1 MPEAVANPADYTLA
15 ANHPLRRSGNV
26 GLLLGVVALAAL
38 GFAAAESPT
47 QFFRSYL
54 VAYLYWI
61 GIALGSLVILM
72 IQHVTGGPWGVRIRR
87 ILEASTRTLPLLT
100 LLFVPIAFGIHDLF
114 EWSHESVVAHDKIL
128 QHKSVYLNEQFFLV
142 RAGIYFAIWLTLTF
156 FLNRW
161 SKQQDARGHTPSLG
175 RKMTLLSRGGI
186 LLYALTIT
194 FASVDWAMSLEP
206 HWFSTIYGVLFAG
219 GQLLSAMA
227 FAIFISARIVDRA
240 PISDVFGI
248 GCFHDLGKLLL
259 AFVMLWAYFAFSQ
272 LIITYA
278 GNLPEEIPW
287 YLNRME
293 GGWEFVGLGVILFH
307 FALPFVLLLS
317 RDIKRNARS
326 LAALAAF
333 VLLVRFVDTY
343 FMITPA
349 FSPKDLVVHWQDLAA
364 FVGVGGL
371 WLATFVRQLQKRP
384 LLPLQDPELA

>member
-1 MPEAVANPADYTLA
+1 MPEAVANPADYNLA
-15 ANHPLRRSGNV
+15 ANHPLRRFGTL
-26 GLLLGVVALAAL
+26 GLLAGVVALAAL
-38 GFAAAESPT
+38 GYAAAETPT

-61 GIALGSLVILM
+61 GIALGSLLILM
-72 IQHVTGGPWGVRIRR
+72 ITHVTGGPWGIRIRR
-87 ILEASTRTLPLLT
+87 ILEASTRTLPLLA
-100 LLFVPIAFGIHDLF
+100 LLFVPIAFGVHDIY
-114 EWSHESVVAHDKIL
+114 EWSHADVVAHDKIL
-128 QHKSVYLNEQFFLV
+128 SHKSIYLNEQFFLV
-142 RAGIYFAIWLTLTF
+142 RAATYFAIWLTLAF

-175 RKMTLLSRGGI
+175 RKMTMLGRGGI

-227 FAIFISARIVDRA
+227 FCIAISARIADRE
-240 PISDVFGI
+240 PVSKIFGAAN
-248 GCFHDLGKLLL
+248 FHDLGKLML

-272 LIITYA
+272 LIIIYA

-293 GGWEFVGLGVILFH
+293 GGWEYIGLGVILFH

-317 RDIKRNARS
+317 RNLKRNAGR
-326 LAALAAF
+326 LAALAVF
-333 VLLVRFVDTY
+333 VLLVRFLDMY

-349 FSPKDLVVHWQDLAA
+349 FTPKVLDVHWQDLAA
-364 FVGVGGL
+364 FVGVGGI

>member
-1 MPEAVANPADYTLA
+1 MPEAAANPADFNLA
-15 ANHPLRRSGNV
+15 ANHPLRRIGNLGLVV
-26 GLLLGVVALAAL
+26 GLIALAAL

-87 ILEASTRTLPLLT
+87 TLEAGTRTLPLLA
-100 LLFVPIAFGIHDLF
+100 LLFVPIGLGIHDIY
-114 EWSHESVVAHDKIL
+114 EWSHESVVAHDAIL
-128 QHKSVYLNEQFFLV
+128 QHKSLYLNEQFFLI
-142 RAGIYFAIWLTLTF
+142 RAAIYFTIWLTLTF

-161 SKQQDARGHTPSLG
+161 SKQQDTHGHTPSLG
-175 RKMTLLSRGGI
+175 RKMTMLSRGGV

-227 FAIFISARIVDRA
+227 FAIAISARVVDRA
-240 PISDVFGI
+240 PIDRIFGVTT
-248 GCFHDLGKLLL
+248 FHDLGKLML

-293 GGWEFVGLGVILFH
+293 GGWQYIGLGVILFH
-307 FALPFVLLLS
+307 FALPFVMLLS
-317 RDIKRNARS
+317 RNLKRNAGR
-326 LAALAAF
+326 LAKLAVF
-333 VLLVRFVDTY
+333 VLLVRFLDTY

-349 FSPKDLVVHWQDLAA
+349 FSPKDFVVHWQDLAA
-364 FVGVGGL
+364 FLGLGGI
-371 WLATFVRQLQKRP
+371 WLAFFVRQLQKRP